1 MEKDTYSYYLIELM
15 KIVNCKVEYYIWI
28 HESMNDASI
37 CERRFLL
44 LQKAEQMLLIWGI
57 LMKQ

>member
-37 CERRFLL
+37 CERRGWYDNRRISCS
-44 LQKAEQMLLIWGI
+44 QKIQEMEV
-57 LMKQ
+57 